1 MKAKKA
7 LKRLNKVESLL
18 SNVID
23 QFPDSARGLR
33 DLLDSARSS
42 VVRAKE
48 TVGARVARAA
58 KKPPARAQQSGA
70 GRLSAEGRKRIS
82 LAAKRRW
89 ALAKRKGVHAVT
101 GRKLSKT
108 A

>member
-1 MKAKKA
+1 MKVRKA
-7 LKRLNKVESLL
+7 LKRLNKVETLL
-18 SNVID
+18 CNVID
-23 QFPDSARGLR
+23 QFPNSSRGLR

-42 VVRAKE
+42 VVRARE
-48 TVGARVARAA
+48 TVNARVARAA
-58 KKPPARAQQSGA
+58 KKPPAKA
-70 GRLSAEGRKRIS
+70 GESRLSAAGRRRIS

-89 ALAKRKGVHAVT
+89 ELAKRKGVHAVT

>member
-1 MKAKKA
+1 
-7 LKRLNKVESLL
+7 
-18 SNVID
+18 
-23 QFPDSARGLR
+23 LR
-33 DLLDSARSS
+33 DLLDAARSS
-42 VVRAKE
+42 VVRARE

-58 KKPPARAQQSGA
+58 KKPPARAHESRP
-70 GRLSAEGRKRIS
+70 GRLSADGRKRIS

>member
-33 DLLDSARSS
+33 DLLDAARSS
-42 VVRAKE
+42 VVRARE
-48 TVGARVARAA
+48 TVGARLARAA
-58 KKPPARAQQSGA
+58 KKPPARAHES
-70 GRLSAEGRKRIS
+70 RLSAEGRKRIS

-89 ALAKRKGVHAVT
+89 ALAKRNGVHAVT

>member
-7 LKRLNKVESLL
+7 LKRLDKVESLL

-33 DLLDSARSS
+33 DLLDTARSS
-42 VVRAKE
+42 VVRARE
-48 TVGARVARAA
+48 TVGARVAKAA
-58 KKPPARAQQSGA
+58 KKPPARAHQSRS

-82 LAAKRRW
+82 AAAKRRW

>member
-7 LKRLNKVESLL
+7 LKRLNKVETLL

-23 QFPDSARGLR
+23 QFPDSARGLK

-42 VVRAKE
+42 VARARE
-48 TVGARVARAA
+48 TVNARVAKAA
-58 KKPPARAQQSGA
+58 KKPPAKAAES
-70 GRLSAEGRKRIS
+70 RLSAAGRKRIS

-89 ALAKRKGVHAVT
+89 ELAKRKGVHAVT

>member
-7 LKRLNKVESLL
+7 LKRLHKVETLL
-18 SNVID
+18 STVID

-33 DLLDSARSS
+33 DLLGSARSS
-42 VVRAKE
+42 IVRARE
-48 TVGARVARAA
+48 TVNARVARAA
-58 KKPPARAQQSGA
+58 KKPPAKASESHPA
-70 GRLSAEGRKRIS
+70 RLSAEGRKRIS

-89 ALAKRKGVHAVT
+89 ALAKQKGIHAVT
-101 GRKLSKT
+101 GRKLRKT

>member
-33 DLLDSARSS
+33 DLLDTARSS

-58 KKPPARAQQSGA
+58 KKPPAREHESRSR
-70 GRLSAEGRKRIS
+70 RLSAEGRKRIS

-89 ALAKRKGVHAVT
+89 ALRSSSSVAPFLTPRT
-101 GRKLSKT
+101 S
-108 A
+108 

>member
-18 SNVID
+18 SNVIE

-48 TVGARVARAA
+48 THYGLANTIALALLIVLVWKVKWLRPDSSEPSTTVA
-58 KKPPARAQQSGA
+58 PAR
-70 GRLSAEGRKRIS
+70 
-82 LAAKRRW
+82 
-89 ALAKRKGVHAVT
+89 
-101 GRKLSKT
+101 
-108 A
+108 

>member
-7 LKRLNKVESLL
+7 LKRLNKVETIL

-23 QFPDSARGLR
+23 QCPASARGLR
-33 DLLDSARSS
+33 DLLDSAKTSVARVKGAVNAR
-42 VVRAKE
+42 VVRA
-48 TVGARVARAA
+48 V
-58 KKPPARAQQSGA
+58 KKPPARAQESA
-70 GRLSAEGRKRIS
+70 PGRLSAEVRKRIS
-82 LAAKRRW
+82 LAAKKRW
-89 ALAKRKGVHAVT
+89 TEAKRKGVHAVT

>member
-7 LKRLNKVESLL
+7 LKRLNKVETLL

-23 QFPDSARGLR
+23 QFPVSARGLR

-42 VVRAKE
+42 VVRARE
-48 TVGARVARAA
+48 TVHARVARAA
-58 KKPPARAQQSGA
+58 KKPPAKASES
-70 GRLSAEGRKRIS
+70 RLSAAGRKRIS

-89 ALAKRKGVHAVT
+89 ELAKRKGVHAVT